1 MAEEKYENI
10 FADGLSFKK
19 PRENA
24 PDFIKGCLSVKV
36 DQFTAFIN
44 KYQKNGWVNIDLK
57 KSKKGTLYLAL
68 NTYEKKE
75 VPTINQDEPPM
86 EDEMQF

>member
-10 FADGLSFKK
+10 FADGLSFRK
-19 PRENA
+19 PKEGT

-57 KSKKGTLYLAL
+57 KAKSGKLYLAL

-75 VPTINQDEPPM
+75 EPKKEEVPVIDQDVG
-86 EDEMQF
+86 F